1 MLKRRKNTVLVIYRG
16 DNVIVN
22 FLSEIIITRLKHM
35 YGNLHTRMNLN
46 GLWSIVLLI
55 AVSLLMTSCE
65 EKSKQTHKK
74 NKGSTQ
80 NVVVAQIFKGHVK
93 KIQGGARLK
102 YLNGMPRSVS
112 VGQKVFENNMLLT
125 EAGGGLVLSVA
136 DGSAFMMDGKSEVE
150 LDAKKFES
158 LKQRFMISLHYGK
171 LFFDVQK
178 QAVRDEFEIRTE
190 KLASIT
196 QSSAGFVEKI
206 EGLEI
211 YSIKEGRHDVS
222 LNDSVIVIKG
232 GQTLLAND
240 NGIKIM
246 TLAGAGSLILAR
258 TIETIVLK
266 AVTTQGT
273 PTAKLNLDK
282 ITSLIKTFDNA
293 YKKKSDGFI
302 KKNRAQFKPKIL
314 NEYIGKPSVTL
325 EALFVPGNYVSI
337 LGIRDTIPESG
348 LYRRTFEW
356 EDSTA
361 FGPKRFIVT
370 CSNGEVEYTCHTWNT
385 NFVSAKMAEI
395 LTKANER
402 KSQVARDSSL
412 QLNKLK
418 PSVIIEGLG
427 RERIHVLPEERDIPA
442 TLRFS
447 VEGLT
452 GGDLKQIKR
461 IVIKRKGAVVKTIKA
476 DEITTN
482 SFKFPIRL
490 KQNRI
495 AHFEVAVT
503 LAKGKTIKAKK
514 VFETYCY
521 FENYEDGKKSN
532 RINDMTAEE
541 EYKSVVSK
549 HLLKNE

>member
-1 MLKRRKNTVLVIYRG
+1 MVYRG
-16 DNVIVN
+16 DKVIVN
-22 FLSEIIITRLKHM
+22 FLFEIIITRLKHM
-35 YGNLHTRMNLN
+35 YGNLRARISLN
-46 GLWSIVLLI
+46 GLCGVVLLVV
-55 AVSLLMTSCE
+55 ASLLFSACD
-65 EKSKQTHKK
+65 EKTKQTHKK
-74 NKGSTQ
+74 NMGSTQ
-80 NVVVAQIFKGHVK
+80 NVVATQIFKGHVK
-93 KIQGGARLK
+93 EIQGGARLK
-102 YLNGMPRSVS
+102 YLNGMPRSLS
-112 VGQKVFENNMLLT
+112 VGQKVFENNLLLT
-125 EAGGGLVLSVA
+125 ESGGALVLSVA
-136 DGSAFMMDGKSEVE
+136 DGSAFKMDGKAEVE
-150 LDAKKFES
+150 LDAKKIES
-158 LKQRFMISLHYGK
+158 LKQRFTISLHYGK
-171 LFFDVQK
+171 LFFDIQK

-190 KLASIT
+190 KVASIT
-196 QSSAGFVEKI
+196 QSSAGFVENVD
-206 EGLEI
+206 GLEI

-240 NGIKIM
+240 NGIKIL
-246 TLAGAGSLILAR
+246 TLAGSGSLILAR
-258 TIETIVLK
+258 AIETIASK
-266 AVTTQGT
+266 ATTTHGM
-273 PTAKLNLDK
+273 PVKKLNLDK
-282 ITSLIKTFDNA
+282 IASLIKTFDDA

-314 NEYIGKPSVTL
+314 NEYIGTPSVTL
-325 EALFVPGNYVSI
+325 EALFVPGHYVSI

-370 CSNGEVEYTCHTWNT
+370 CGNGEVEYTCHTWNT

-402 KSQVARDSSL
+402 KSQAARDSSQ
-412 QLNKLK
+412 QLKKLK

-447 VEGLT
+447 VVGLT

-461 IVIKRKGAVVKTIKA
+461 IIIKRKGAVVKTFKA

-541 EYKSVVSK
+541 EYKNVVSK

>member
-1 MLKRRKNTVLVIYRG
+1 MVYRG
-16 DNVIVN
+16 DKVIVN
-22 FLSEIIITRLKHM
+22 FLFEIIITRLKHM
-35 YGNLHTRMNLN
+35 YGNLRARISLN
-46 GLWSIVLLI
+46 GLCGVVLLVV
-55 AVSLLMTSCE
+55 ASLLFSACD
-65 EKSKQTHKK
+65 EKTKQTHKK
-74 NKGSTQ
+74 NMGSTQ
-80 NVVVAQIFKGHVK
+80 NVVATQIFKGHVK
-93 KIQGGARLK
+93 EIQGGARLK
-102 YLNGMPRSVS
+102 YLNGMPRSLS
-112 VGQKVFENNMLLT
+112 VGQKVFENNLLLT
-125 EAGGGLVLSVA
+125 ESGGALVLSVA
-136 DGSAFMMDGKSEVE
+136 DGSAFKMDGKAEVE

-158 LKQRFMISLHYGK
+158 LKQRFTISLHYGK
-171 LFFDVQK
+171 LFFDIQK

-190 KLASIT
+190 KVASIT
-196 QSSAGFVEKI
+196 QSSAGFVENVD
-206 EGLEI
+206 GLEI

-240 NGIKIM
+240 NGIKIL
-246 TLAGAGSLILAR
+246 TLAGSGSLILAR
-258 TIETIVLK
+258 AIETIASK
-266 AVTTQGT
+266 A
-273 PTAKLNLDK
+273 TATHGMPVKKLNLDK
-282 ITSLIKTFDNA
+282 IASLIKTFDDA

-314 NEYIGKPSVTL
+314 NEYIGTPSVTL
-325 EALFVPGNYVSI
+325 EALFVPGHYVSI

-370 CSNGEVEYTCHTWNT
+370 CGNGEVEYTCHTWNT

-402 KSQVARDSSL
+402 KSQAARDSSQ
-412 QLNKLK
+412 QLKKLK

-447 VEGLT
+447 VVGLT

-461 IVIKRKGAVVKTIKA
+461 IIIKRKGAVVKTFKA

-541 EYKSVVSK
+541 EYKNVVSK

>member
-1 MLKRRKNTVLVIYRG
+1 MVYRG
-16 DNVIVN
+16 DKVIVN
-22 FLSEIIITRLKHM
+22 FLFEIIITRLKHM
-35 YGNLHTRMNLN
+35 YGNLRARISLN
-46 GLWSIVLLI
+46 GLCGVVLLVV
-55 AVSLLMTSCE
+55 ASLLFSACD
-65 EKSKQTHKK
+65 EKTKQTHKK
-74 NKGSTQ
+74 NMGSTQ
-80 NVVVAQIFKGHVK
+80 NVVATQIFKGHVK
-93 KIQGGARLK
+93 EIQGGARLK
-102 YLNGMPRSVS
+102 YLNGMPRSLS
-112 VGQKVFENNMLLT
+112 VGQKVFENNLLLT
-125 EAGGGLVLSVA
+125 ESGGALVLSVA
-136 DGSAFMMDGKSEVE
+136 DGSAFKMDGKAEVE

-158 LKQRFMISLHYGK
+158 LKQRFTISLHYGK
-171 LFFDVQK
+171 LFFDIQK

-190 KLASIT
+190 KVASIT
-196 QSSAGFVEKI
+196 QSSAGFVENVD
-206 EGLEI
+206 GLEI

-240 NGIKIM
+240 NGIKIL
-246 TLAGAGSLILAR
+246 TLAGSGSLILAR
-258 TIETIVLK
+258 AIETIASK
-266 AVTTQGT
+266 A
-273 PTAKLNLDK
+273 TATHGMPVKKLNLDK
-282 ITSLIKTFDNA
+282 IASLIKTFDDA

-314 NEYIGKPSVTL
+314 NEYIGTPSVTL
-325 EALFVPGNYVSI
+325 EALFVPGHYVSI

-370 CSNGEVEYTCHTWNT
+370 CGNGEVEYTCHTWNT

-402 KSQVARDSSL
+402 KSQAARDSSQ
-412 QLNKLK
+412 QLKKLK

-427 RERIHVLPEERDIPA
+427 RERIHVLPEERDSPA

-447 VEGLT
+447 VVGLT

-461 IVIKRKGAVVKTIKA
+461 IIIKRKGAVVKTFKA

-521 FENYEDGKKSN
+521 FENYEDGKKRN

-541 EYKSVVSK
+541 EYKNVVSK

>member
-1 MLKRRKNTVLVIYRG
+1 MVYRG
-16 DNVIVN
+16 DKVIVN
-22 FLSEIIITRLKHM
+22 FLFEIIITRLKHM
-35 YGNLHTRMNLN
+35 YGNLRARIILN
-46 GLWSIVLLI
+46 GLCGVVLLVV
-55 AVSLLMTSCE
+55 ASLLFSACD
-65 EKSKQTHKK
+65 EKTKQTHKK
-74 NKGSTQ
+74 NMGSTQ
-80 NVVVAQIFKGHVK
+80 NVVATQIFKGHVK
-93 KIQGGARLK
+93 EIQGGARLK
-102 YLNGMPRSVS
+102 YLNGMPRSLS
-112 VGQKVFENNMLLT
+112 VGQKVFENNLLLT
-125 EAGGGLVLSVA
+125 ESGGALVLSVA
-136 DGSAFMMDGKSEVE
+136 DGSAFKMDGKAEVE
-150 LDAKKFES
+150 LDAKKIES
-158 LKQRFMISLHYGK
+158 LKQRFTISLHYGK
-171 LFFDVQK
+171 LFFDIQK

-190 KLASIT
+190 KVASIT
-196 QSSAGFVEKI
+196 QSSAGFVENVD
-206 EGLEI
+206 GLEI

-240 NGIKIM
+240 NGIKIL
-246 TLAGAGSLILAR
+246 TLAGSGSLILAR
-258 TIETIVLK
+258 AIETIASK
-266 AVTTQGT
+266 ATTTHGM
-273 PTAKLNLDK
+273 PVKKLNLDK
-282 ITSLIKTFDNA
+282 IASLIKTFDDA

-314 NEYIGKPSVTL
+314 NEYIGTPSVTL
-325 EALFVPGNYVSI
+325 EALFVPGHYVSI

-370 CSNGEVEYTCHTWNT
+370 CGNGEVEYTCHTWNT

-402 KSQVARDSSL
+402 KSQAARDSSQ
-412 QLNKLK
+412 QLKKLK

-447 VEGLT
+447 VVGLT

-461 IVIKRKGAVVKTIKA
+461 IIIKRKGAVVKTFKA

-541 EYKSVVSK
+541 EYKNVVSK

>member
-1 MLKRRKNTVLVIYRG
+1 M
-16 DNVIVN
+16 IVN

-112 VGQKVFENNMLLT
+112 IGQKVFENNMLLT

-325 EALFVPGNYVSI
+325 EALFMPGSIVSVQ
-337 LGIRDTIPESG
+337 GFVDTIPESG
-348 LYRRTFEW
+348 IYKRTFEW
-356 EDSTA
+356 ADSTA
-361 FGPKRFIVT
+361 FGPKRFVVN
-370 CSNGEVEYTCHTWNT
+370 CSNGEVEYICHTWIT
-385 NFVSAKMAEI
+385 NFVSARMAEV
-395 LTKANER
+395 LTKADER
-402 KSQVARDSSL
+402 KTHVVKDTAQ
-412 QLNKLK
+412 QPKILK
-418 PSVIIEGLG
+418 PTVVIEGSG

-447 VEGLT
+447 VAGLM
-452 GGDLKQIKR
+452 GADLKQIKK
-461 IVIKRKGAVVKTIKA
+461 IVVKRKGAIIKTFSG
-476 DEITTN
+476 DELMTN
-482 SFKFPIRL
+482 SFKLPLRL

-495 AHFEVAVT
+495 AHIEIWVYFVNGKRI
-503 LAKGKTIKAKK
+503 KGRKDY
-514 VFETYCY
+514 ETYCY
-521 FENYEDGKKSN
+521 FENYEGGKKSN
-532 RINDMTAEE
+532 RISDMTAEE
-541 EYKSVVSK
+541 EYKNVVSK
-549 HLLKNE
+549 RLLKNE